1 MEILLARGEGICLEA
16 TFGEETQCSYWNLFE
31 VMEIIG
37 KLMITPIFKFL
48 IGTTMGCSGKI
59 FGVTEAS
66 DSLGTQEILVL
77 FTVALL
83 WIQILHG

>member
-1 MEILLARGEGICLEA
+1 MEVLLVRGEGICLEA
-16 TFGEETQCSYWNLFE
+16 TFGEEAHCFYLNLFE

-37 KLMITPIFKFL
+37 KLKITPIFKSL

-66 DSLGTQEILVL
+66 NSLGTQQILVL
-77 FTVALL
+77 FTVTLL
-83 WIQILHG
+83 